1 MAPPPSP
8 CSSARAL
15 LLPADLV
22 DPGIHPWLRR
32 PAGGLALLAISSCSA
47 LFLFPEL
54 PYAVRVRGS
63 RRQSSV
69 GASQAA
75 WTAAAGVAYVLHSK
89 SVRFGS
95 DPGLCILVSLS
106 MMLCAQKIIR
116 VTSSRWSSE
125 SNTHEVELFS
135 QWTHIVNR
143 FVTLL
148 VFSKKTTRRQDIFCS
163 KNPCAH
169 FELIRTCF
177 LYHTPKISML
187 FLLKGYT
194 SSRWLNAR
202 RSPDERFRTRKRN

>member
-1 MAPPPSP
+1 MLCLQSP
-8 CSSARAL
+8 VAARCSYSQSCRMPCECEVLAVSQVLVLARQL
-15 LLPADLV
+15 
-22 DPGIHPWLRR
+22 GRR
-32 PAGGLALLAISSCSA
+32 
-47 LFLFPEL
+47 
-54 PYAVRVRGS
+54 
-63 RRQSSV
+63 
-69 GASQAA
+69 
-75 WTAAAGVAYVLHSK
+75 AAGVAYVLHSK

-148 VFSKKTTRRQDIFCS
+148 VFSKKKTTCRQDIFCS

-187 FLLKGYT
+187 FPSQRLHI
-194 SSRWLNAR
+194 
-202 RSPDERFRTRKRN
+202 F